1 SGNCAFEGIPFTTAF
16 RLLRNTGV
24 AVSVGLT
31 ALALLQ
37 GIRDAMA
44 DEPSSGGSRHL
55 NALGPRDVVYC
66 HQCSHEWY
74 QDEHGLTCPRCEGE
88 VTEIVSPESDPRP
101 GHDEEPETPPD
112 FRDLHRHNPWQP
124 NGTDSDPEEADIEE
138 HVQHGPGGSVFISQT
153 IRSSRPP
160 RVAFGTRPSRRNA
173 HPQDGPDPV
182 ITDFQNMVNSMMGPT
197 VRQGQTGRS
206 GADTLF
212 SQGQFGGNTFQTAR
226 GPNVVGGRF
235 TFHSGPIRPRDAY
248 GPQPGGPPV
257 EDIATYAPIPNSPNG
272 RSLFLVSLRVPPDQL
287 PRLIGNLF
295 GAMGEP
301 AGHDHD
307 HRSPGMPPNPLQ
319 GLFASLLNPANVR
332 HGDAV
337 YSQEALD
344 QIISTL
350 MDQHPTSNAPGPA
363 SPDAIS
369 SLPKKKIDE
378 KMLGPEG
385 KAECSVCMDD
395 VVLDEEVV
403 ILPCSHWFHEQCAS
417 MWLSEHNTC
426 PICRKG
432 IEGEATPASNSRP
445 ASRSE
450 RRSSRISLG
459 RPRMSRDN
467 TSGSR
472 NEARLDA
479 IRQSG
484 RLSPTEE
491 TQGSTTPTGSTRR
504 WQIGGDR
511 RSSLLFRPREGSN
524 DSDPSRDMPGSF
536 SGFRRHRE
544 RQDARRES
552 TGMGSGRGNTSGSD
566 NSRSSRRS
574 SRSGDSI
581 GNRPISWLRDRFGGG
596 RSQD

>member
-1 SGNCAFEGIPFTTAF
+1 
-16 RLLRNTGV
+16 
-24 AVSVGLT
+24 
-31 ALALLQ
+31 
-37 GIRDAMA
+37 MA
-44 DEPSSGGSRHL
+44 DGPSSDGSRHL
-55 NALGPRDVVYC
+55 DALGQRDVVYC

-74 QDEHGLTCPRCEGE
+74 QDEHGLACPNCSSEI
-88 VTEIVSPESDPRP
+88 TEIVSPESDPRP
-101 GHDEEPETPPD
+101 GHDEEPEPPPD
-112 FRDLHRHNPWQP
+112 FRDIQRHNPWQHDAA
-124 NGTDSDPEEADIEE
+124 DSDPEEADIEE

-173 HPQDGPDPV
+173 RPQDGPDPV
-182 ITDFQNMVNSMMGPT
+182 IADFQNMVNSMMGPT

-212 SQGQFGGNTFQTAR
+212 SQGQFGGNTFQTSR

-235 TFHSGPIRPRDAY
+235 TFHSGPIRPRDAD
-248 GPQPGGPPV
+248 GPQPGVPPV
-257 EDIATYAPIPNSPNG
+257 EDIAT
-272 RSLFLVSLRVPPDQL
+272 
-287 PRLIGNLF
+287 LIGNLF

-307 HRSPGMPPNPLQ
+307 HRGPGMPPNPLQ
-319 GLFASLLNPANVR
+319 GLFASLLNPANAR

-344 QIISTL
+344 EIISTL
-350 MDQHPTSNAPGPA
+350 MEQHPTSNAPGPA

-395 VVLDEEVV
+395 VILDEEVV
-403 ILPCSHWFHEQCAS
+403 TLPCSHWFHEQCAS

-432 IEGEATPASNSRP
+432 IEGEATPTSNSRRSSNSRP

-450 RRSSRISLG
+450 RRLSRISLG

-491 TQGSTTPTGSTRR
+491 TQGSTTMPTGSARR
-504 WQIGGDR
+504 WQAVGDG
-511 RSSLLFRPREGSN
+511 SSPHISQPRERSN

-536 SGFRRHRE
+536 SSFTRHRD
-544 RQDARRES
+544 RQNARRES
-552 TGMGSGRGNTSGSD
+552 IGRGSGHGNTSGSD
-566 NSRSSRRS
+566 HSRSSRRS
-574 SRSGDSI
+574 SRSGDST
-581 GNRPISWLRDRFGGG
+581 GNGPMNWLRDRFGSG
-596 RSQD
+596 RSHD